1 MAKRF
6 WSWGLGGAT
15 VGLSPDN
22 FYSPTVTQ
30 KKLLQMKYIK
40 ATEGI
45 HKTQSNF
52 YSAPETV
59 RETVVC

>member
-22 FYSPTVTQ
+22 CYSSTVTQ

-40 ATEGI
+40 ATEGTN
-45 HKTQSNF
+45 KTQSKF

-59 RETVVC
+59 QETEVR